1 MDSETYAFSADI
13 NQLLSLIINTFYSNK
28 EVFIRELVSNASDAL
43 DKIRYQSLTD
53 SKVLDNEQNL
63 EIRISFD
70 KENKRLII
78 QDTGIGMTKEDMVK
92 NLGTIAK
99 SGTKAFIESLS
110 AGADVSMIGQF
121 GVGFYSAYLVA
132 DKVSVISKHND
143 DGQYIWESTA
153 GGSFTIG
160 CDNSMELK
168 RGTAII
174 LHLKDDMHT
183 YLEEDQIRKLIK
195 KHNQFI
201 DFPIYLQTVKTRE
214 VEIQSAES
222 AEGTESTEDAKEETS
237 DDVKVE
243 DVEDDGEN
251 VKKPDEKKTVTEKY
265 NEWEFLNQEKPIW
278 TRNPKDVT
286 TEQYASFYKTIS
298 GDYSEHLDVSHF
310 SVEGQLDIKGLLFVP
325 KRAPYDLFDGQN
337 KKASNIKLYVR
348 RVFITDNCEDL
359 VPDYLRFVK
368 GVIDS
373 EDLPLNISRETLQ
386 QNKIMKVIKK
396 NIMKKCLELFNNIAE
411 DSEKYNTFYEQFS
424 KSIKLGVHED
434 SVNRAKLSSL
444 LRYESSK
451 SDGILTSF
459 DDYIG
464 RMKEGQKGI
473 YYITGESKKSIINSP
488 FLEQLKKRDI
498 EVLFMVESID
508 EYVVTQCKE
517 YNNHKLIC
525 ITKEKLELEE
535 DDKES
540 FESVKSS
547 FEKVCTF
554 MKEVL
559 GDDVEKVVVSNRLDS
574 SPCVLVT
581 SEYGMTANMQR
592 IMKAQALGSRDTGY
606 MMMNKKTLEINPYNK
621 MIMRIKDKLE
631 SDESGADSKMLK
643 DFVHLIYDVT
653 LGSSGFTLDDPST
666 FSKRIFKVINI
677 GLGVEED
684 NEDAEYDYT
693 NDIVVNESS
702 NDTKMEEVD

>member
-53 SKVLDNEQNL
+53 PNALASEQNL

-70 KENKRLII
+70 KDNKRLII

-143 DGQYIWESTA
+143 DIQYIWESTA
-153 GGSFTIG
+153 GGSFSIST
-160 CDNSMELK
+160 DKSLELK

-174 LHLKDDMHT
+174 LHLKDDMHN
-183 YLEEDQIRKLIK
+183 YLDEHEIRRLIK

-201 DFPIYLQTVKTRE
+201 DFPIYLQTLKTRE
-214 VEIQSAES
+214 VEKNENVEEVEKS
-222 AEGTESTEDAKEETS
+222 EDVQKSE
-237 DDVKVE
+237 DVKVE
-243 DVEDDGEN
+243 DVEDDDEN
-251 VKKPDEKKTVTEKY
+251 VKKPDEKKTITETY
-265 NEWEFLNQEKPIW
+265 NEWEHLNQEKPIW

-337 KKASNIKLYVR
+337 KKANNIKLYVR

-386 QNKIMKVIKK
+386 QNKIMKIIKK
-396 NIMKKCLELFNNIAE
+396 NIMKKCLDLFNNIAE

-434 SVNRAKLSSL
+434 STNRTKLASL

-459 DDYIG
+459 EDYIG

-473 YYITGESKKSIINSP
+473 YYITGESKKAISNSP

-498 EVLFMVESID
+498 EVLFMVEPLD
-508 EYVVTQCKE
+508 EYVTQQLKD

-540 FESVKSS
+540 FESLKSS

-559 GDDVEKVVVSNRLDS
+559 GEDVEKVVVSNRLDS

-581 SEYGMTANMQR
+581 TEYSMTSNMQR
-592 IMKAQALGSRDTGY
+592 IMKAQALGSRDMGY
-606 MMMNKKTLEINPYNK
+606 MMNKKILEINPYNK
-621 MIMRIKDKLE
+621 MIIRIKEKLE

-643 DFVHLIYDVT
+643 DLVHLIYDVT
-653 LGSSGFTLDDPST
+653 LQSSGFNLEDPQT
-666 FSKRIFKVINI
+666 FSQRIFKVINI
-677 GLGVEED
+677 GLGVNDDEEQEQQENQD
-684 NEDAEYDYT
+684 NE
-693 NDIVVNESS
+693 ESNNAS
-702 NDTKMEEVD
+702 CESMEQVD

>member
-53 SKVLDNEQNL
+53 PNALVNEQNL

-143 DGQYIWESTA
+143 DIQYCWESTA
-153 GGSFTIG
+153 GGSFSIST
-160 CDNSMELK
+160 DKSFELK

-183 YLEEDQIRKLIK
+183 YLEENEIRRLIK

-214 VEIQSAES
+214 VEIQSNEAVEVEKS
-222 AEGTESTEDAKEETS
+222 E
-237 DDVKVE
+237 DVKVE
-243 DVEDDGEN
+243 DVEEDGEN
-251 VKKPDEKKTVTEKY
+251 SKKSDEKKTVTESY

-396 NIMKKCLELFNNIAE
+396 NIMKKCLDLFNNIAE
-411 DSEKYNTFYEQFS
+411 DSEKYKTFYEQFS

-434 SVNRAKLSSL
+434 STNRAKLSSL

-488 FLEQLKKRDI
+488 FLEKLKKNDI
-498 EVLFMVESID
+498 EVLFMVEPLD
-508 EYVVTQCKE
+508 EYVTQQLKD
-517 YNNHKLIC
+517 YNSHKLIC

-540 FESVKSS
+540 LESLKSS

-559 GDDVEKVVVSNRLDS
+559 GEDVEKVVISNRLDS

-581 SEYGMTANMQR
+581 GEYSMTSNMQR
-592 IMKAQALGSRDTGY
+592 IMKAQALGSRDNGY

-621 MIMRIKDKLE
+621 MIMRIKEKLE

-643 DFVHLIYDVT
+643 DLVHLIYDVS
-653 LGSSGFTLDDPST
+653 LQGSGFTLDDPST

-677 GLGVEED
+677 GLGVNDDEED
-684 NEDAEYDYT
+684 QKED
-693 NDIVVNESS
+693 S
-702 NDTKMEEVD
+702 NYEKVETENNTSTQTMEEVD

>member
-53 SKVLDNEQNL
+53 SNALDNEQNL

-99 SGTKAFIESLS
+99 SGTKAFIESIS

-143 DGQYIWESTA
+143 DVQYIWESTA

-174 LHLKDDMHT
+174 LHLKDDMHN

-214 VEIQSAES
+214 VIIESAES

-251 VKKPDEKKTVTEKY
+251 VKKPDEKKTVTETY

-396 NIMKKCLELFNNIAE
+396 NIMKKCLDLFNNIAE

-540 FESVKSS
+540 FESLKSS
-547 FEKVCTF
+547 FEKVCVF
-554 MKEVL
+554 MKDVL
-559 GDDVEKVVVSNRLDS
+559 GEEVEKVVVSNRLDS

-581 SEYGMTANMQR
+581 TEYSMTSNMQR
-592 IMKAQALGSRDTGY
+592 IMKAQALGSRDMGY
-606 MMMNKKTLEINPYNK
+606 MMNKKILEINPYNK
-621 MIMRIKDKLE
+621 MIMRIKEKLE

-643 DFVHLIYDVT
+643 DLVHLIYDVT
-653 LGSSGFTLDDPST
+653 LQSSGFTLDDPST
-666 FSKRIFKVINI
+666 FSQRIFKVINI
-677 GLGVEED
+677 GLGVDDDEE
-684 NEDAEYDYT
+684 NSNYEKVET
-693 NDIVVNESS
+693 ENNDCTES
-702 NDTKMEEVD
+702 MEQVD

>member
-1 MDSETYAFSADI
+1 
-13 NQLLSLIINTFYSNK
+13 
-28 EVFIRELVSNASDAL
+28 
-43 DKIRYQSLTD
+43 
-53 SKVLDNEQNL
+53 
-63 EIRISFD
+63 
-70 KENKRLII
+70 
-78 QDTGIGMTKEDMVK
+78 
-92 NLGTIAK
+92 
-99 SGTKAFIESLS
+99 
-110 AGADVSMIGQF
+110 
-121 GVGFYSAYLVA
+121 
-132 DKVSVISKHND
+132 
-143 DGQYIWESTA
+143 
-153 GGSFTIG
+153 
-160 CDNSMELK
+160 
-168 RGTAII
+168 
-174 LHLKDDMHT
+174 
-183 YLEEDQIRKLIK
+183 
-195 KHNQFI
+195 
-201 DFPIYLQTVKTRE
+201 
-214 VEIQSAES
+214 
-222 AEGTESTEDAKEETS
+222 
-237 DDVKVE
+237 
-243 DVEDDGEN
+243 
-251 VKKPDEKKTVTEKY
+251 
-265 NEWEFLNQEKPIW
+265 
-278 TRNPKDVT
+278 
-286 TEQYASFYKTIS
+286 
-298 GDYSEHLDVSHF
+298 
-310 SVEGQLDIKGLLFVP
+310 
-325 KRAPYDLFDGQN
+325 
-337 KKASNIKLYVR
+337 
-348 RVFITDNCEDL
+348 
-359 VPDYLRFVK
+359 VK

>member
-53 SKVLDNEQNL
+53 SNALVNEQNL

-70 KENKRLII
+70 KENKKLII
-78 QDTGIGMTKEDMVK
+78 TDTGIGMTKEEMIK

-110 AGADVSMIGQF
+110 AGADISMIGQF

-143 DGQYIWESTA
+143 DIQYIWESSA
-153 GGSFTIG
+153 GGSFSIKP
-160 CDNSMELK
+160 DNSYELK
-168 RGTAII
+168 RGTSII
-174 LHLKDDMHT
+174 LHLKDDMT
-183 YLEEDQIRKLIK
+183 NYLDENEIKRLIK

-214 VEIQSAES
+214 VEIQSTEAAEDLK
-222 AEGTESTEDAKEETS
+222 ETEQS

-243 DVEDDGEN
+243 DVEEDGEKS
-251 VKKPDEKKTVTEKY
+251 KKSDEKKTVTESY

-286 TEQYASFYKTIS
+286 QEQYASFYKTIS

-325 KRAPYDLFDGQN
+325 KRAPFDLFEGQN
-337 KKASNIKLYVR
+337 KKPNNIKLYVR

-359 VPDYLRFVK
+359 VPEYLRFVK

-386 QNKIMKVIKK
+386 QNKIMKIIKK
-396 NIMKKCLELFNNIAE
+396 NIMKKCLDLFNNIAE

-424 KSIKLGVHED
+424 KCIKLGVHED
-434 SVNRAKLSSL
+434 STNRAKLSAL

-498 EVLFMVESID
+498 EVLFMVEPLD
-508 EYVVTQCKE
+508 EYIVTQCKD

-525 ITKEKLELEE
+525 ITKEKLELDE

-547 FEKVCTF
+547 FEKVCVF
-554 MKEVL
+554 MKDVL
-559 GDDVEKVVVSNRLDS
+559 GDEVEKVVISNRLDS

-581 SEYGMTANMQR
+581 NEYGMTANMQR
-592 IMKAQALGSRDTGY
+592 IMKAQALGSKDNY
-606 MMMNKKTLEINPYNK
+606 MMMMNKKTLEINPYNK

-643 DFVHLIYDVT
+643 DLIHLIYDVS
-653 LGSSGFTLDDPST
+653 LQGSGFTLDDPST

-677 GLGVEED
+677 GLGVEDED
-684 NEDAEYDYT
+684 DE
-693 NDIVVNESS
+693 NDIS
-702 NDTKMEEVD
+702 NNQSFENDNNNSTQTMEEVD